1 MIKLTC
7 QDNCESEITVQL
19 PPIGGGWATYSCPNC
34 GNSHELLGD
43 EETEQAYSAM
53 NICGDCL
60 YPATAGCTCADKPGK
75 GNKRMDTFYTCHAS
89 NCATTSAE
97 DQTLK
102 DYFYCE
108 IHAGQEL

>member
-43 EETEQAYSAM
+43 EETGQAYAAM
-53 NICGDCL
+53 NILTKYAPNGELITLGGDDRYTDGLGNYGYRGHFTGAWIC
-60 YPATAGCTCADKPGK
+60 YTDGAYCACNEGE
-75 GNKRMDTFYTCHAS
+75 G
-89 NCATTSAE
+89 E
-97 DQTLK
+97 
-102 DYFYCE
+102 
-108 IHAGQEL
+108 